1 MKIIIEDIPD
11 EGLVVDL
18 SEKVSLGDTGEPAQV
33 QARLDVSKTGQE
45 VIIAGS
51 LRAGL
56 QLQCSRCLR
65 DFQSDLEIPISVV
78 YHPLAESAAADRREL
93 KGDEM
98 DMDYYREEID
108 VEELFREQILLN
120 TQMKPLCSEQCRGLC
135 PHCGTDLNVSDCS
148 CSTKQADPRLEV
160 LRKLLEKGKE

>member
-1 MKIIIEDIPD
+1 MKILIEDIQD

-18 SEKVSLGDTGEPAQV
+18 AEEVSLGEEGRPASV
-33 QARLDVSKTGQE
+33 QAHLDVSKTGQE

-56 QLQCSRCLR
+56 QLQCSRCLK
-65 DFQSDLEIPISVV
+65 DFRTDLDIPISVV
-78 YHPLAESAAADRREL
+78 YHPMEERSAGDRHEL
-93 KGDEM
+93 KNDEM
-98 DMDYYREEID
+98 DLGYYREEID

-120 TQMKPLCSEQCRGLC
+120 TQMKPLCDENCKGIC
-135 PHCGTDLNVSDCS
+135 PQCGTDLNISGCS
-148 CSTKQADPRLEV
+148 CSTQQGDPRLEV